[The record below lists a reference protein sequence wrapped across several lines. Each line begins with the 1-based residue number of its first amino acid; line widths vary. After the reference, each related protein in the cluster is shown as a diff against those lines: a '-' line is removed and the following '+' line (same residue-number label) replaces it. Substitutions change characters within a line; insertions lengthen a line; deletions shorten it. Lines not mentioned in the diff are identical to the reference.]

1 VAPLWLS
8 TAGTSNYATTCRPT
22 ILNSLLAKLGTA
34 GQPPRR
40 ILEDGRFNFAY
51 NLLDHH
57 VAESRMPMGSGCLWG
72 GCGFV
77 LEFRGRKAVQQ
88 ALGVIGWPL
97 MHYL

>member
-8 TAGTSNYATTCRPT
+8 TASSSNYATTCRRT
-22 ILNSLLAKLGTA
+22 VLNSLLAKLGTA

-57 VAESRMPMGSGCLWG
+57 VAESRMPMESGCL
-72 GCGFV
+72 
-77 LEFRGRKAVQQ
+77 
-88 ALGVIGWPL
+88 
-97 MHYL
+97 